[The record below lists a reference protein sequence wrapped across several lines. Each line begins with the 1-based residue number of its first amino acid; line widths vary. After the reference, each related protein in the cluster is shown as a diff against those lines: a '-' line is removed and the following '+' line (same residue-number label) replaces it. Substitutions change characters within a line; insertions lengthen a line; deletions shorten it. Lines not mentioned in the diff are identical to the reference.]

1 MEPELVDG
9 KVTLDEAMRRA
20 WPGGIPA
27 EELMTR
33 ARLTDAQAEKLAKR
47 LETVRL
53 WTEGVEGERPS
64 SAKEAAASAGVAIAQ
79 FQRLAAGWRSN
90 RSLSALGVNSSKRRT
105 AGRTAG
111 EVDRK
116 VVVDRIRTLLA
127 EDPEL
132 RPLEVRRRLEAEG
145 SGTVSD
151 ASLLRLISDARRLLA
166 PGIFGERLVFDSAG
180 MDFVDPEGLRIRLHC
195 VIDHGTRTV
204 LGWAV
209 ATERTRAMG
218 HVWAADDAL
227 DRLPSID
234 LQGLRVS
241 DAEPLLDFRLDVED
255 GYARKAL
262 DEAFG
267 RPPSLGRATRTL
279 GSAIVDA
286 VGERLADIWLGTGS
300 RAPDV
305 AFRTGRT
312 GPLPEY
318 TATIDWTIEPAL
330 ERYNAARMAK
340 VEPPFDGQDRID
352 ASRDRV
358 GKALRRVL
366 EVEKAILSLPGYEW
380 MRNDES

>member
-1 MEPELVDG
+1 MDEG

-20 WPGGIPA
+20 WPDGLPA
-27 EELMTR
+27 QELMTR
-33 ARLTDAQAEKLAKR
+33 ARLANEQADKLAKR
-47 LETVRL
+47 LEAVRL
-53 WTEGVEGERPS
+53 WTEGVGDERPS
-64 SAKEAAASAGVAIAQ
+64 SASEAAASAGVAIAQ

-90 RSLSALGVNSSKRRT
+90 RSLSALGVNSAKRRT
-105 AGRTAG
+105 AGRTAN
-111 EVDRK
+111 EVDRQ
-116 VVVDRIRTLLA
+116 VVVDRIRMLLS

-132 RPLEVRRRLEAEG
+132 RPLAVRRQLEAEG
-145 SGTVSD
+145 RGTMSD

-195 VIDHGTRTV
+195 VIDHGTRIV

-227 DRLPSID
+227 ERLPSID

-241 DAEPLLDFRLDVED
+241 DAEPMLDFRLDVED
-255 GYARKAL
+255 GHARKAL

-312 GPLPEY
+312 GPLPKY
-318 TATIDWTIEPAL
+318 TATIDWTLEPAL
-330 ERYNAARMAK
+330 ERHNAARMAK
-340 VEPPFDGQDRID
+340 VEAPFDDEDRVE

-358 GKALRRVL
+358 RKALRRVL
-366 EVEKAILSLPGYEW
+366 GAENTILSLPGYEW
-380 MRNDES
+380 MRNDGS

>member
-1 MEPELVDG
+1 MEPEVDDG
-9 KVTLDEAMRRA
+9 KFTIDEAMRRA
-20 WPGGIPA
+20 WPDGIPA

-33 ARLTDAQAEKLAKR
+33 ARLTEGQSDKLAGR
-47 LETVRL
+47 LEAVRL
-53 WTEGVEGERPS
+53 WTEGVGDQRPS
-64 SAKEAAASAGVAIAQ
+64 NAREAAASAGVAVAQ
-79 FQRLAAGWRSN
+79 FQRLAAAWRSS
-90 RSLSALGVNSSKRRT
+90 RSLVVLGVNSSRRRT
-105 AGRTAG
+105 AERMAG
-111 EVDRK
+111 GMDRQA
-116 VVVDRIRTLLA
+116 VLDRIRMLLA

-132 RPLEVRRRLEAEG
+132 RPLSLRRRLEADG
-145 SGTVSD
+145 FGDMSD
-151 ASLLRLISDARRLLA
+151 ASLLRLMSDARRLLP
-166 PGIFGERLVFDSAG
+166 PGVFGERLVFDSAG

-195 VIDHGTRTV
+195 VIDHGTRIV

-227 DRLPSID
+227 ERLPAID
-234 LQGLRVS
+234 LKGLRVS
-241 DAEPLLDFRLDVED
+241 DAEPMLDFRLDVED
-255 GYARKAL
+255 VHARRAF
-262 DEAFG
+262 DDAFG

-279 GSAIVDA
+279 GSTIVDA

-318 TATIDWTIEPAL
+318 TATIDWTLEPAL
-330 ERYNAARMAK
+330 ERHNAARMTK
-340 VEPPFDGQDRID
+340 VEPPFDDEDRID

-366 EVEKAILSLPGYEW
+366 GAENTILSLPGYEW
-380 MRNDES
+380 MRNDGS

>member
-1 MEPELVDG
+1 MDEG
-9 KVTLDEAMRRA
+9 KVTLDEAMHRA
-20 WPGGIPA
+20 WPDGLPA
-27 EELMTR
+27 QELMTR
-33 ARLTDAQAEKLAKR
+33 ARLANEQADKLARR
-47 LETVRL
+47 LEAVRL
-53 WTEGVEGERPS
+53 WTEGVGDERPS
-64 SAKEAAASAGVAIAQ
+64 SASEAAASAGVAIAQ

-90 RSLSALGVNSSKRRT
+90 RSLSALGVNSAKRRT
-105 AGRTAG
+105 AGRTAN
-111 EVDRK
+111 EVDRQ
-116 VVVDRIRTLLA
+116 VVVDRIRMLLS

-132 RPLEVRRRLEAEG
+132 RPLAVRRQLEADG
-145 SGTVSD
+145 RGTMSD

-195 VIDHGTRTV
+195 VIDHGTRIV

-227 DRLPSID
+227 ERLPSID

-241 DAEPLLDFRLDVED
+241 DAEPMLDFRLDVKD
-255 GYARKAL
+255 GHARKAL

-312 GPLPEY
+312 GPLPKY
-318 TATIDWTIEPAL
+318 TATIDWTLEPAL
-330 ERYNAARMAK
+330 ERHNAARMAK
-340 VEPPFDGQDRID
+340 VEAPFDDEDRVE

-358 GKALRRVL
+358 RKALRRVL
-366 EVEKAILSLPGYEW
+366 GAENAILSLPGYEW
-380 MRNDES
+380 MRNDGS